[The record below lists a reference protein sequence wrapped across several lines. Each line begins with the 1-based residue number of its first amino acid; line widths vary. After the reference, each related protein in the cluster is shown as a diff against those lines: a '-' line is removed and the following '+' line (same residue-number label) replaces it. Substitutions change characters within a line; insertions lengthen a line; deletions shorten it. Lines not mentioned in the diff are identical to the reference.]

1 MPAAGASNRSVLS
14 GAGRSLTPMLAP
26 ERCPSCKSLLLQPL
40 RWEQLPNGDLD
51 VRLRCPDC
59 ETCCRM
65 TLAPAAMRDLDLRQ
79 TAERE
84 RLKAAYANSVS
95 ESMEALASSLTAAF
109 ARDLITADDF
119 APRHA

>member
-1 MPAAGASNRSVLS
+1 
-14 GAGRSLTPMLAP
+14 
-26 ERCPSCKSLLLQPL
+26 
-40 RWEQLPNGDLD
+40 
-51 VRLRCPDC
+51 
-59 ETCCRM
+59 M

-95 ESMEALASSLTAAF
+95 ESMEALATSLTAAF